1 MDDETRRGIEA
12 FRRWVDETKPG
23 RMVFFGGAGVS
34 TESGIPDFR
43 SPDGLYAQ
51 KYPHPPEQM
60 ISRSFFDAHPAEFFA
75 FYSDRMLA
83 LDAQPNR
90 AHRKL
95 AELEQ
100 AGTLSA
106 VVTQNIDG
114 LHQKAGSKRVLELHG
129 SVHRNHCTRCGA
141 FYTLDDVLRSEGV
154 PRCGC
159 GGVIKPDVVLYGEA
173 LDETTLNAAVRAIRR
188 ADLLLV
194 GGTSLNVY
202 PAAGL
207 LRYFTG
213 AALAVVNKTPTPA
226 DARAD
231 LVIQASIGRVLGGFE
246 D

>member
-1 MDDETRRGIEA
+1 MDEKKRLAEA
-12 FRRWVDETKPG
+12 LAPG
-23 RMVFFGGAGVS
+23 RKTVFFGGAGVS
-34 TESGIPDFR
+34 TESGLRDFR
-43 SPDGLYAQ
+43 SAGGIYDSP
-51 KYPHPPEQM
+51 YPFPPEEM
-60 ISRSFFDAHPAEFFA
+60 VSRGYFDRDPAG
-75 FYSDRMLA
+75 FYDFYRREMVPPPGTR
-83 LDAQPNR
+83 PNA
-90 AHRKL
+90 AHRRL
-95 AELEQ
+95 AELE
-100 AGTLSA
+100 AEGRVIA

-114 LHQKAGSKRVLELHG
+114 LHQAAGSRVVYELHG